1 MVTYL
6 YRCSDQHE
14 TDLRAPMG
22 QAPAS
27 TDCECGRSTH
37 RVFTAPM
44 VRSSL
49 PRAQERVMDA
59 AERSAEQP
67 ELATAP
73 APAQAPPADPRH
85 SLLPR
90 A

>member
-6 YRCSDQHE
+6 YRCSAHHE

-22 QAPAS
+22 QAPTS
-27 TDCECGRSTH
+27 TDCACGRSTH

-44 VRSSL
+44 VRSL
-49 PRAQERVMDA
+49 PRAQERVRDA
-59 AERSAEQP
+59 ARRSAEQP
-67 ELATAP
+67 EIATAP
-73 APAQAPPADPRH
+73 APVQPPLADPRH
-85 SLLPR
+85 ALLPR